1 LKSFSYGS
9 GNDSLPISGGILDR
23 SKEMEEM
30 MKVSENMKIKEVLAL
45 GEHMLD
51 AFMWLAPEFERLQYP
66 KLRRAMGGRVTVAQ
80 AARVA
85 RIPLTEA
92 LYVLNLAAGSDAN
105 DLAETLRLYG
115 RQAFEYQETNPP
127 TKPREISDLK
137 DADPRVTFVDVIEE
151 ADKRLDPMPKIAK
164 GLVSLKE
171 QTDVLLVRHP
181 FDPVPLRDMFA
192 RRGYAS
198 WAEERRASDWFIYF
212 YRPALSAAAIAC
224 PAITH
229 NVYAMSAGAGKH

>member
-1 LKSFSYGS
+1 M
-9 GNDSLPISGGILDR
+9 R
-23 SKEMEEM
+23 
-30 MKVSENMKIKEVLAL
+30 VSETMKIKEVLAL

-92 LYVLNLAAGSDAN
+92 LYVLNLAAGSDSN
-105 DLAETLRLYG
+105 ELADTLRFYG
-115 RQAFEYQETNPP
+115 RRAFEYRETNPP
-127 TKPREISDLK
+127 IKPREIVDLE
-137 DADPRVTFVDVIEE
+137 DIDPRVIFVDVTGE
-151 ADKRLDPMPKIAK
+151 ADNRLDPMPKIAK

-171 QTDVLLVRHP
+171 QSDVLLVRHP
-181 FDPVPLRDMFA
+181 FDPIPLRDMFA

-198 WAEERRASDWFIYF
+198 WAEERRPGDWFIYF
-212 YRPALSAAAIAC
+212 YRPAVSAAAIAC
-224 PAITH
+224 PAIT
-229 NVYAMSAGAGKH
+229 NQVYAMAAGVGSLER